1 MPLRNPQDSAGPS
14 ALSLPPSK
22 ATAAL
27 ALYETGNKLY
37 SQGKEFWRNHFAYS
51 VSISERDPLFMDVH
65 NWLRSIMP
73 EERHRS
79 LNVSSNGRSYDD
91 DMETSAGPSDP
102 GKVQKR
108 PPLTIRFDDSANRK
122 VRIGGHDISVR
133 LHSPEIANV
142 QSLTREPPDSKIF
155 FTAMTHAGQKAVI
168 AELERINSEKAKERK
183 AVLRMVGQWG
193 GWRVRSD
200 IPPRTLDSVALPE
213 IQKNRIVDD
222 LAFFLEAED
231 RYNRLAIPW
240 HRGYMFHG
248 PPGTGKTSIVKALA
262 NHFGLDL
269 WYISLS
275 DLKVESSLLG
285 LLAEVG
291 PRSILLLEDIDT
303 VKITH
308 DRDSTEQGTISIGS
322 LLNTLD
328 GVATPHGLITM
339 MTTNRFEVLDEAL
352 TRAGRMD
359 LVEEL
364 TWPTEETLTKM
375 YKHFFGVDSD
385 IWIASSDKPIEG
397 VSTAQIAEIFKKNL
411 DDPDMAAIEAKIAI
425 DKVVNAF

>member
-1 MPLRNPQDSAGPS
+1 MPSLRNPQDAAGTS

-51 VSISERDPLFMDVH
+51 VSISDRDPLFMDVH

-91 DMETSAGPSDP
+91 AMDSSGPMDP
-102 GKVQKR
+102 GKEQKR
-108 PPLTIRFDDSANRK
+108 PPLIVRFDDTANRK
-122 VRIGGHDISVR
+122 VEIGGHDISVR

-142 QSLTREPPDSKIF
+142 QSLTREPPDSKIY
-155 FTAMTHAGQKAVI
+155 FTAMTHAGQQAVI
-168 AELERINSEKAKERK
+168 RELERINAEKAKERK

-213 IQKNRIVDD
+213 IQKARILDD
-222 LAFFLEAED
+222 LSFFLEAEE

-248 PPGTGKTSIVKALA
+248 PPGTGKTSMVKALA
-262 NHFGLDL
+262 NHFNLDL

-275 DLKVESSLLG
+275 DLKEESSLLG
-285 LLAEVG
+285 LLSDVG
-291 PRSILLLEDIDT
+291 PRSVLLLEDIDT

-308 DRDSTEQGTISIGS
+308 DRDSEQGKISIGS

-339 MTTNRFEVLDEAL
+339 MTTNRFEVLDDAL

-375 YKHFFGVDSD
+375 YKHFFGFEPEV
-385 IWIASSDKPIEG
+385 WIASSDKPIEG